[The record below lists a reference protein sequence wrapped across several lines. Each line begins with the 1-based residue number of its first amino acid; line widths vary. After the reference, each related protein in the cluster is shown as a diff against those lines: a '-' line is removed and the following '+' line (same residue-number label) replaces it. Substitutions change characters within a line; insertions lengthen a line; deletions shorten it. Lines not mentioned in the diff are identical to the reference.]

1 MMADP
6 GDDPQLEVIDYR
18 GFQLT
23 VRQTPLEWLVFIPLP
38 GGQPVIVAGHDRESA
53 IALATAWV
61 DENVPSGSPDAKSG
75 R

>member
-1 MMADP
+1 MMAHP

-23 VRQTPLEWLVFIPLP
+23 VRQTPLEWLVFNPLA
-38 GGQPVIVAGHDRESA
+38 GGQSVIVAGHNRESA
-53 IALATAWV
+53 NALATAWV
-61 DENVPSGSPDAKSG
+61 AENVPSGSPEAKSG